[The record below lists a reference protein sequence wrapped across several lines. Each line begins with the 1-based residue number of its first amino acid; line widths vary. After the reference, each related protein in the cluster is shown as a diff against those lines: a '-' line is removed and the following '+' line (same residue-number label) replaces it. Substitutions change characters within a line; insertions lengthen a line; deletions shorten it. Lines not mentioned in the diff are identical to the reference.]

1 MCLCRADRECCTRCC
16 GFERNPHSL
25 CVCVHL
31 SFEQALE
38 LNQLLCLLSLN
49 GSLLGR
55 NQLGRVLAQHQH
67 RALVDLDVVGLTKEQ
82 TRCEMRHTT
91 FAMQCARAQDIRS
104 SRLTFIFST
113 SFVTALSSL
122 RLAARSITE
131 LMASVSA
138 RVRQPSATRARDSTQ
153 RSTHQ
158 TTQRINAAH
167 GVHGH
172 AHDTRAA
179 RRVCEAPPQEQRR
192 TREPAQHELLV
203 GVVKVVILRG
213 ESA

>member
-1 MCLCRADRECCTRCC
+1 MPCRSRVLY
-16 GFERNPHSL
+16 SL
-25 CVCVHL
+25 LWFRAESPFIVCVHL

-138 RVRQPSATRARDSTQ
+138 RVRQQAPLAQGTAHKEAHIKQLNALTRRMGCMGTRTTREQRDAFARHRHRSNDVPENP
-153 RSTHQ
+153 RST
-158 TTQRINAAH
+158 
-167 GVHGH
+167 
-172 AHDTRAA
+172 
-179 RRVCEAPPQEQRR
+179 
-192 TREPAQHELLV
+192 
-203 GVVKVVILRG
+203 
-213 ESA
+213 SSS